1 MADLFENFNLSS
13 NSFNVLLVVDL
24 LLLKNFDGHLDSIH
38 NARLAILS
46 ALAQSFFGARS
57 DDNRY
62 QIVLLDR
69 SIRLTFSPVK
79 M

>member
-1 MADLFENFNLSS
+1 MADLFENFDLSCD
-13 NSFNVLLVVDL
+13 SFNVLLVVDL

-38 NARLAILS
+38 NARLAILPT
-46 ALAQSFFGARS
+46 LAQSFFRARP
-57 DDNRY
+57 DHNRC

>member
-13 NSFNVLLVVDL
+13 DSFNVLLVVDL

-57 DDNRY
+57 DDNRC

>member
-1 MADLFENFNLSS
+1 MANLFENFDLPGD
-13 NSFNVLLVVDL
+13 SFNVLLVVDL
-24 LLLKNFDGHLDSIH
+24 LLLKNFDCHLDSIH

-46 ALAQSFFGARS
+46 GLALSFFGARS
-57 DDNRY
+57 DHDRC